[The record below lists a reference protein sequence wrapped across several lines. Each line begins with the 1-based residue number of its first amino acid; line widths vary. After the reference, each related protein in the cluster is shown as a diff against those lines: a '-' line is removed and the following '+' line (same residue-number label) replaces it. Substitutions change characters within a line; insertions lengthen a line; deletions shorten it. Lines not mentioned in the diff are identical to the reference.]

1 MAGNLQST
9 VVTTWLNVQ
18 SEDDENNTF
27 SIAHDV
33 VRTSAVLA

>member
-1 MAGNLQST
+1 MAGNLQPT

-18 SEDDENNTF
+18 NEADENNTF

-33 VRTSAVLA
+33 VRTSVVLA